1 MPMASNRSTRKGS
14 IPEKGTSAHP
24 VLPIRDTVHFPGLVH
39 TLLVGRTVSLRALR
53 DALGGDRLIVTLTQK
68 EVGVE
73 EPAFEDLYR
82 MGTLCEILQAVPVPD
97 GTMRIVVRGLARFKV
112 DKLMKEDGAYRCSGQ
127 EVEPKPFRG
136 KVAEAKAREAIRLFE
151 DVLDLGKQIPP
162 EALQMVAEIEDAG
175 QLADCITHHLP
186 VRPET
191 KQQVLEMLEPDARIT
206 QVLQI
211 LMRER
216 EILTVQNEIRSQVEK
231 RLGDTQRDYYLR
243 EQLRIIQQELRQGDD
258 RGDEIDE
265 YARRIEESDM
275 PPDVRSRAEHELV
288 RLQRSTAAS
297 PESMVIRTY
306 LDWITTLP
314 WSVLS
319 EDSLDVKH
327 AKRILDRDHF
337 GLRRVK
343 DRVLDFLAVRQ
354 VAKSLRGPI
363 LCFVGPPGVGKT
375 SIGKSI
381 AEALGRKFVRISLGG
396 VRDEAEIR
404 GHRRTYIGSLPGRI
418 IQGVHACG
426 TRNPV
431 FMLDEVDKMGMDFRG
446 DPTSALLEALDP
458 EQNDKFTDH
467 YIECPFD
474 LSAVMF
480 ITTANTLEGIPW
492 PLRDRMEVIEFP
504 GYTEDEKLQ
513 IASLFL
519 VPKQL
524 AQHGLKKSQLSVSD
538 SMLRVV
544 VREYTREAGVR
555 NLEREIAT
563 LCRKTA
569 RLVAEEKA
577 RHVTINRARLTE
589 FLGKPRYQYGTKEK
603 RNDVGTAT
611 GLVYTEFGGDV
622 VLIEVARVP
631 AQGPEPRLV
640 LTGHLGEIMKESAQ
654 TAITCV
660 YARARQLLG
669 KNGVP
674 DQSDLHIH
682 VPAGAVPKDG
692 PSAGI
697 TIAAAYASALTG
709 RPVRADVAMTGEITL
724 RGKVLPVGGLR
735 EKILA
740 AHRAGIRTVII
751 PKQNIR
757 DLDDIPR
764 HVLDGLTVLP
774 VERFDEVVEFAL
786 ASRRRVEAQK
796 G

>member
-1 MPMASNRSTRKGS
+1 M
-14 IPEKGTSAHP
+14 
-24 VLPIRDTVHFPGLVH
+24 LPIRDTVHFPDLVH
-39 TLLVGRTVSLRALR
+39 TLLVGRTISLRALR
-53 DALGGDRLIVTLTQK
+53 DALGGNRHTVTLTQK
-68 EVGVE
+68 EIAIE
-73 EPAFEDLYR
+73 EPTGDDLYR
-82 MGTLCEILQAVPVPD
+82 MGTLCEVLQAVPVPD

-112 DKLMKEDGAYRCSGQ
+112 QQLEHRDGAYWCRGE
-127 EVEPKPFRG
+127 EVRPKPFRG
-136 KVAEAKAREAIRLFE
+136 KVAEAKAREAMRLFE
-151 DVLDLGKQIPP
+151 EVLDLGKQIPP
-162 EALQMVAEIEDAG
+162 EALQMLAEIKDVG
-175 QLADCITHHLP
+175 QLADCVTHHLP
-186 VRPET
+186 IRPEI
-191 KQQVLEMLEPDARIT
+191 KQQVLEIVQPDARIT
-206 QVLQI
+206 EVLRI
-211 LMRER
+211 LMHER
-216 EILTVQNEIRSQVEK
+216 EILTVQSEIRSQVEK

-243 EQLRIIQQELRQGDD
+243 EQLRVIQQELRQGDE
-258 RGDEIDE
+258 RGDEIEE
-265 YARRIEESDM
+265 YTRRIEEAKM
-275 PPDVRSRAEHELV
+275 PPEVRSRAEHELV
-288 RLQRSTAAS
+288 RLQRATTAS
-297 PESMVIRTY
+297 PESVVIRTY

-314 WSVLS
+314 WSVVS
-319 EDSLDVKH
+319 EDSLDVRR

-396 VRDEAEIR
+396 IRDEAEIR

-418 IQGVHACG
+418 IQGIQSCG

-431 FMLDEVDKMGMDFRG
+431 FMLDEVDKMGLDFRG

-504 GYTEDEKLQ
+504 GYTEEEKLQ
-513 IASLFL
+513 IATLFL

-524 AQHGLKKSQLSVSD
+524 AQHGLRKSQLSVSEPV
-538 SMLRVV
+538 LRAI

-569 RLVAEEKA
+569 RMIAEEQAKRVNITRERIA
-577 RHVTINRARLTE
+577 E

-603 RNDVGTAT
+603 RNDVGAAT

-660 YARARQLLG
+660 YTRAKQLLG
-669 KNGVP
+669 RNGVP
-674 DQSDLHIH
+674 DQSDLHVH

-697 TIAAAYASALTG
+697 TIAAAYASALMG

-751 PKQNIR
+751 PKQNVR
-757 DLDDIPR
+757 DLDDIPK
-764 HVLDGLTVLP
+764 HVLNELKVLP
-774 VERFDEVVEFAL
+774 VEWFDEVIELAL
-786 ASRRRVEAQK
+786 VNRRHASRGK

>member
-1 MPMASNRSTRKGS
+1 MPMASQRTKRNTKRRKAR
-14 IPEKGTSAHP
+14 PDYP

-53 DALGGDRLIVTLTQK
+53 DALGGSRRIVTLTQK
-68 EVGVE
+68 EVAVE
-73 EPAFEDLYR
+73 EPAADDLYR
-82 MGTLCEILQAVPVPD
+82 MGTLCEVLQAVPVPD
-97 GTMRIVVRGLARFKV
+97 GTMRIVVRGLARFRV
-112 DKLMKEDGAYRCSGQ
+112 ENLSHTDGSYRCTG
-127 EVEPKPFRG
+127 EEIETKAFRG
-136 KVAEAKAREAIRLFE
+136 KVAEAKVREATRLFE

-162 EALQMVAEIEDAG
+162 EALQMIAEIEDAG
-175 QLADCITHHLP
+175 QMADCITHHLP
-186 VRPET
+186 IRPET
-191 KQQVLEMLEPDARIT
+191 KQQVLETLQPDARIT
-206 QVLQI
+206 EVLRI

-243 EQLRIIQQELRQGDD
+243 EQLRIIQQELRQGDE
-258 RGDEIDE
+258 RGDEIEE
-265 YARRIEESDM
+265 YTRRIEEADM
-275 PPDVRSRAEHELV
+275 PPDVRARAEHELV
-288 RLQRSTAAS
+288 RLQRATAAS

-314 WSVLS
+314 WSILS
-319 EDSLDVKH
+319 EDSLDVRH

-343 DRVLDFLAVRQ
+343 DRVLDF
-354 VAKSLRGPI
+354 RGPI

-375 SIGKSI
+375 STGKSI

-418 IQGVHACG
+418 IQGIHSCG

-480 ITTANTLEGIPW
+480 ITTANTLDGILW

-524 AQHGLKKSQLSVSD
+524 ALHGLRKSQLSISD
-538 SMLRVV
+538 PMLRVV

-569 RLVAEEKA
+569 RMVAEEQA
-577 RHVTINRARLTE
+577 RRVTINRERVTE
-589 FLGKPRYQYGTKEK
+589 FLGRPRYQYGTKER
-603 RNDVGTAT
+603 RNDIGTAT

-631 AQGPEPRLV
+631 AQGPEPKLV

-654 TAITCV
+654 AAITCV
-660 YARARQLLG
+660 YARTKQLLG

-674 DQSDLHIH
+674 EQSDLHIH

-709 RPVRADVAMTGEITL
+709 RPVRGDVAMTGEITL

-751 PKQNIR
+751 PKQNLC
-757 DLDDIPR
+757 DVDDIPT
-764 HVLDGLTVLP
+764 HVLEEVNVLP
-774 VERFDEVVEFAL
+774 VERFDEVVELAL
-786 ASRRRVEAQK
+786 ANRRRADPQK